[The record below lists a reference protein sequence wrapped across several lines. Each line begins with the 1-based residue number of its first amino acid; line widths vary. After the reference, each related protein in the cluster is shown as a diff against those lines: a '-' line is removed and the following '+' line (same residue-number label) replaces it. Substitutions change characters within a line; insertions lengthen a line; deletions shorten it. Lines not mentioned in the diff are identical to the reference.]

1 MPDDFIDLNS
11 RPVGEHESAEESA
24 SHSYGL
30 GRWAHIPAMV
40 VFGLLFILLHGHPWR
55 WYVAIDVA

>member
-24 SHSYGL
+24 RHSYGL